1 MRFLT
6 KENLCIYQIEIPNK
20 TILTRKDNPETVFLS
35 KPLINMSN
43 LITVNRFG
51 KVLIWVWNRC
61 IKKTAIPYEEL
72 DFHYPDWA
80 FIITG
85 CIFFGVVVGVT
96 LLYFAFIKQ

>member
-1 MRFLT
+1 MITLT
-6 KENLCIYQIEIPNK
+6 AFPAI
-20 TILTRKDNPETVFLS
+20 
-35 KPLINMSN
+35 PLINMSN

-85 CIFFGVVVGVT
+85 CIFFGGVVGVT

>member
-1 MRFLT
+1 M
-6 KENLCIYQIEIPNK
+6 
-20 TILTRKDNPETVFLS
+20 
-35 KPLINMSN
+35 
-43 LITVNRFG
+43 G

-96 LLYFAFIKQ
+96 LFYFAFIKQ